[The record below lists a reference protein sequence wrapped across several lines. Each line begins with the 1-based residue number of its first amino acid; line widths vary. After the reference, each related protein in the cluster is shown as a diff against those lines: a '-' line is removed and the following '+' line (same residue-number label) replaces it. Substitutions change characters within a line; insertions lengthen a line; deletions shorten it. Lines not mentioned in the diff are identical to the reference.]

1 MLATVESARVRPRS
15 LTQRLTAHPG
25 DVAERGVAEAG
36 QDVDVEVGAV
46 ALVGGEAD
54 VVGVEPFVDPAGEG
68 DLAVF
73 GVDEHVAVLVGFDGV
88 RAGGGGFGGGGCYP
102 CRRCRRGCGIGRATC
117 RHVFSTQAM
126 LLPFDADGV
135 AGPCRWW
142 PDHHG
147 RSPCQGSSRLHD
159 PDGRRVS
166 VCAVGMWC
174 WPSRRR

>member
-1 MLATVESARVRPRS
+1 MTSAWLAGVSRAAISLSWVAVAHGRSGRWGVEPRSFRQGLSAIRRSSTASPMTMDSRMRMLATVESARARPRS

-88 RAGGGGFGGGGCYP
+88 RAGGGGFGGGGC
-102 CRRCRRGCGIGRATC
+102 
-117 RHVFSTQAM
+117 
-126 LLPFDADGV
+126 
-135 AGPCRWW
+135 
-142 PDHHG
+142 
-147 RSPCQGSSRLHD
+147 
-159 PDGRRVS
+159 
-166 VCAVGMWC
+166 
-174 WPSRRR
+174 